1 MRTLAHELDIYPI
14 DLLTN
19 LPAGHENTERVWWVV
34 YTRSRQEQAVAR
46 ELHQYRIPFYLPQI
60 PRNRVITGRQIR
72 SFRPLFEGYVFVFG
86 TDDELLMTLKTNRIS
101 RILPV
106 ADQDQICRDLS
117 QVSRLI
123 ATDAPLRVERRLK
136 PGQAARI
143 KAGPLRDF
151 EGTIF
156 IRNGRQ
162 RFLVAVDF
170 LKQGVSVEIED
181 AMLELR

>member
-1 MRTLAHELDIYPI
+1 M
-14 DLLTN
+14 
-19 LPAGHENTERVWWVV
+19 
-34 YTRSRQEQAVAR
+34 
-46 ELHQYRIPFYLPQI
+46 
-60 PRNRVITGRQIR
+60 ITGRQIR
-72 SFRPLFEGYVFVFG
+72 SFCPLFEGYVFVFG

-123 ATDAPLRVERRLK
+123 ASDAPLRVEPRLK

-151 EGTIF
+151 KGTVF
-156 IRNGRQ
+156 SRNGHQ
-162 RFLVAVDF
+162 RFLAAVDC
-170 LKQGVSVEIED
+170 LEQGVSIEIED
-181 AMLELR
+181 AMLELRQPGSTLIK